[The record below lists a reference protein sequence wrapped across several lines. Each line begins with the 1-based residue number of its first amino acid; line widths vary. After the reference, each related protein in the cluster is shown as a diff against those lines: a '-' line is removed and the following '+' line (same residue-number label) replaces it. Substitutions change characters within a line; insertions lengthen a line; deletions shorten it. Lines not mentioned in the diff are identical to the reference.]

1 MNLSLIKSLLAGATM
16 LAAWT
21 IAFFF
26 WRFWHKTRD
35 RLFVFF
41 ALAFLLLGIERLC
54 LGLAIG
60 LAESYFYLFRLCA
73 FLIIIYA
80 IIDKNKN

>member
-1 MNLSLIKSLLAGATM
+1 MNFSLIKSLMAGATM

-26 WRFWHKTRD
+26 WRFWQKTRD

-41 ALAFLLLGIERLC
+41 ALAFLLLGIERLGF
-54 LGLAIG
+54 GLAPG
-60 LAESYFYLFRLCA
+60 RAESYFYLFRLCA
-73 FLIIIYA
+73 FLLILYA
-80 IIDKNKN
+80 IIDKNKK